1 METPKV
7 YFDSEEIKSGID
19 KEVSFSLNP
28 EETPALNEDREMF
41 ILKSKND
48 ALELEIR
55 EEEDALND
63 LLEKLVI
70 LRRDKE
76 DIENKISELQD
87 KTVEKTTLN

>member
-19 KEVSFSLNP
+19 KEVSFSLNT
-28 EETPALNEDREMF
+28 EEAPALNEDREMF

-48 ALELEIR
+48 ALQLEIR